1 MSRSSIPSTPPA
13 AAVDARFTSALSIVL
28 AYEGGLVDHP
38 SDPGG
43 RTNQGITQGVYDGYR
58 RRRGL
63 GVQGVHGLAASER
76 DAIYRGQ
83 YWDKV
88 RGDELPAGLDLV
100 LFDGAV
106 HSGPVQSV
114 KWLQRAL
121 GGVAVD
127 GAIGEV
133 TLAALASHA
142 DPVALIARVL
152 DRRLAFLKALST
164 WAVFGT
170 GWSRRLA
177 HLRAAA
183 GGLVS
188 GDGAPAPQV
197 FPGGGAKARLADARV
212 PSPVSAGAGAAGA
225 GAAGGSGA
233 AALLAAAQARIEPF
247 VGTVPWLAFA
257 VAGLAVAGAVL
268 LLAGAAY
275 AWHARRRNDAIRD
288 ALDLG
293 PAGAGA

>member
-1 MSRSSIPSTPPA
+1 MSKPSVGAKA
-13 AAVDARFTSALSIVL
+13 AMTTRADARFPAALAIVL
-28 AYEGGLVDHP
+28 AYEGGRAEHP
-38 SDPGG
+38 RDPGG
-43 RTNQGITQGVYDGYR
+43 RTNQGVTQAVYDGFR

-63 GVQGVHGLAASER
+63 DPRSVHAMATPER
-76 DAIYRGQ
+76 DAIYRVQ

-100 LFDGAV
+100 VFDGAV

-121 GGVAVD
+121 GGIAVD

-133 TLAALASHA
+133 TLAAASQA
-142 DPVALIARVL
+142 DPVALIGRVL

-170 GWSRRLA
+170 GWSRRIA

-183 GGLVS
+183 SARASGGS
-188 GDGAPAPQV
+188 APPPQG
-197 FPGGGAKARLADARV
+197 FPGGDAKARLADARA
-212 PSPVSAGAGAAGA
+212 PAPVAAGA
-225 GAAGGSGA
+225 GAAGGGGA
-233 AALLAAAQARIEPF
+233 AALLAAAQGRIEPY
-247 VGTVPWLAFA
+247 VGTLPWLAFA
-257 VAGLAVAGAVL
+257 VAALAVSGAVL

-275 AWHARRRNDAIRD
+275 AWHARRRNDALRD
-288 ALDLG
+288 ALDL
-293 PAGAGA
+293 AGGGSGA